1 MTFSNSKVGDKVYT
15 ISKGWGVVDEIDN
28 SEMYSITV
36 MFDEHTRNT
45 YTKEGKEYEEDINP
59 NLFWDEVVE

>member
-28 SEMYSITV
+28 SEMYNITV

>member
-15 ISKGWGVVDEIDN
+15 ISKGWGEVDEIDN

>member
-28 SEMYSITV
+28 SGMYSITV

>member
-36 MFDEHTRNT
+36 IFDDHTRNT